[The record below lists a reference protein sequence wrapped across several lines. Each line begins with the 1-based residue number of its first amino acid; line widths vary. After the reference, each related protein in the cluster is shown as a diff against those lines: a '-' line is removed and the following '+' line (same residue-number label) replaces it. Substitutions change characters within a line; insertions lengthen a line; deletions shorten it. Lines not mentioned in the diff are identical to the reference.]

1 MTTPQYG
8 PGGWQPPQDGAPQP
22 GYDPNYGQP
31 PVQYEQ
37 PYSAP
42 GYDPNYAQQPGY
54 DQYAQPGYDQPQTG
68 GYEQQQGYDPNYGYA
83 PQMSGPPMSG
93 PPVTGGPAYS
103 AYGAPIPP
111 PAKKS
116 SSKTGWIIGGVVIGI
131 VVLMMCGIGLYVIG
145 SKTDSDGK
153 GGLTG
158 SGSSGKYKAVANL
171 CDKISTTDAQGVL
184 GTPDGSPTFR
194 TNDYQS
200 IGYTSLSCSLMFKSG
215 TNSSS
220 LSVDVKVTKE
230 TAKAKSSYETSK
242 KYDDGQTESG
252 RVQSALTDLGEQG
265 YQVVTK
271 KDYSSFKSVTYEV
284 NVQDSNLVIEMRMH
298 GTFNSLDE
306 PLLTSKLKDLVKAT
320 MASLKA

>member
-31 PVQYEQ
+31 PVQYDQ

-42 GYDPNYAQQPGY
+42 GYDPNYGQQQPGY

-68 GYEQQQGYDPNYGYA
+68 YEQQPQPGYDPNYGYA
-83 PQMSGPPMSG
+83 PQMSAPPMSG

-103 AYGAPIPP
+103 AYGPPMTP
-111 PAKKS
+111 PAAK
-116 SSKTGWIIGGVVIGI
+116 SSKTGWIIGGIVIGA
-131 VVLMMCGIGLYVIG
+131 VVLLMCGIGAYVVVN
-145 SKTDSDGK
+145 KSDAGGT

-158 SGSSGKYKAVANL
+158 SGGKYKAVANL
-171 CDKISTTDAQGVL
+171 CDKVSTTDAQSVL
-184 GTPDGSPTFR
+184 GTPDGAPTFR
-194 TNDYQS
+194 TSDYSS
-200 IGYTSLSCSLMFKSG
+200 IGYTTLSCQLMFKSG

-220 LSVDVKVTKE
+220 LGIEVKVTKD
-230 TAKAKSSYETSK
+230 TSKAKSSYDSSK

-252 RVQSALTDLGEQG
+252 RVQSAVTDLGEQA

-298 GTFNSLDE
+298 GTFNTYDE
-306 PLLTSKLKDLVKAT
+306 AQLTQKLKDLTKAT